1 MNGVSSTIEDQ
12 RQQLRSRES
21 LVSMT
26 DNKPNGTGIGR
37 IFRAMRCSIQGIR
50 AAWRH
55 EQAFRQELL
64 LCVLLTPLAF
74 WLGHGG
80 LERTLLLGPLVLLLI
95 VELLNS
101 AIEAVVDRVGTEH
114 HELSGRAKDL
124 ASAAVLL
131 AMANIVLVWALVLL

>member
-1 MNGVSSTIEDQ
+1 MAE
-12 RQQLRSRES
+12 
-21 LVSMT
+21 
-26 DNKPNGTGIGR
+26 NKPNGTGIDR
-37 IFRAMRCSIQGIR
+37 IIRATRCSLQGMR

-64 LCVLLTPLAF
+64 LCLLLAPLGL
-74 WLGHGG
+74 WLGSGG
-80 LERTLLLGPLVLLLI
+80 LERAMLLGSLVVLLI

-131 AMANIVLVWALVLL
+131 ALVNIALVWALVLL